1 VTKVLIM
8 IPWFHPAFRAGGPIQ
23 SVANLVKQY
32 PGDSRFY
39 IFCGNT
45 DLNGIRLNVPEGQWV
60 DYYDNTMVW
69 YSESSSRRSQLKS
82 ILKEV
87 QPAILFCIGLY
98 DVNFTIYPLLYSTGA
113 KKIISVR
120 GMLHPGALS
129 QKSFKKK
136 IYIWLMKSFGIP
148 AKVVFH
154 ATDDTEAQYIRQ
166 QMGDNV
172 TIAIAGNYPAITK
185 SLPAAIKMPGM
196 VKLVSIAL
204 ISAMKNHLLIIE
216 ALQQVDILVE
226 YHIYGPIKD
235 AHYWQI
241 CKEAIKKLPQNIKV
255 SYEGVLP
262 PENLQTPLQQSHV
275 FILPSKSENFGHA
288 LLGALNAGRPVITS
302 RFTPWNGLEAAQAGI
317 NSDLTV
323 KAIKEAILFFG
334 KMNQE
339 EYDKSC
345 TAAIAYAANTINT
358 KEIDLSYSKLFS
370 LSSN

>member
-1 VTKVLIM
+1 LTKVLIC

-23 SVANLVKQY
+23 SIANLVKQF
-32 PGDSRFY
+32 PGDSGFY
-39 IFCGNT
+39 IYSGNT
-45 DLNGIRLNVPEGQWV
+45 DLNGISLTVPEGQWV
-60 DYYDNTMVW
+60 DYCSNTKVW
-69 YSESSSRRSQLKS
+69 YAKSSGRRNQLRT

-87 QPAILFCIGLY
+87 QPTILFCIGLY
-98 DVNFTIYPLLYSTGA
+98 DLNFTIYPVLYSIAA

-136 IYIWLMKSFGIP
+136 IYLLLMKSLGIP

-166 QMGDNV
+166 QMGDKV

-185 SLPAAIKMPGM
+185 PLPVAAKMPGM
-196 VKLVSIAL
+196 INLVSIAL
-204 ISAMKNHLLIIE
+204 ISAMKNHLLVIE

-226 YHIYGPIKD
+226 YNIYGPIKD
-235 AHYWQI
+235 AHYWQK
-241 CKEAIKKLPQNIKV
+241 CREAIRKLPVNIKV
-255 SYEGVLP
+255 SYEGELS
-262 PENLQTPLQQSHV
+262 PENLHDPLQQSHI

-302 RFTPWNGLEAAQAGI
+302 RFTPWNDLEAAHAGI

-323 KAIKEAILFFG
+323 KAIKDAILFFG
-334 KMNQE
+334 KMNQQ
-339 EYDKSC
+339 EYDKCC
-345 TAAIAYAANTINT
+345 TAAINYAANTINT

>member
-1 VTKVLIM
+1 LTKVLIC

-23 SVANLVKQY
+23 SIANLVKQF

-39 IFCGNT
+39 IYCGNT
-45 DLNGIRLNVPEGQWV
+45 DLNGISLTVPEGQWV
-60 DYYDNTMVW
+60 DYYSNTKVW
-69 YSESSSRRSQLKS
+69 YAESGGRRKQLRS
-82 ILKEV
+82 ILNEV
-87 QPAILFCIGLY
+87 QPTILFCIGLY
-98 DVNFTIYPLLYSTGA
+98 DLNFTIYPVLYSTAA

-136 IYIWLMKSFGIP
+136 IYLLLMKSLGIP

-154 ATDDTEAQYIRQ
+154 ATDETEAEYIRQ
-166 QMGDNV
+166 EMGNKV

-185 SLPAAIKMPGM
+185 PLPVAAKMPGM
-196 VKLVSIAL
+196 INLLSIAL
-204 ISAMKNHLLIIE
+204 ISAMKNHLLVIE

-226 YHIYGPIKD
+226 YKIYGPIKD
-235 AHYWQI
+235 ANYWQQ
-241 CKEAIKKLPQNIKV
+241 CKEAINKLPVNIKV
-255 SYEGVLP
+255 QYEGELP
-262 PENLQTPLQQSHV
+262 PEKLEIPLLQSHV

-317 NSDLTV
+317 NSDLTA

-334 KMNQE
+334 KMNQQ

-345 TAAIAYAANTINT
+345 TAAIAYAANTIST
-358 KEIDLSYSKLFS
+358 KEIDSSYSKLFA